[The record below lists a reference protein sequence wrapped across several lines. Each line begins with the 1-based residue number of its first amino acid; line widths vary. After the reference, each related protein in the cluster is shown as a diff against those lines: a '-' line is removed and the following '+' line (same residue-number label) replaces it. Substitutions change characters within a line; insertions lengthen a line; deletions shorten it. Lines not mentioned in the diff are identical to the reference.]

1 MLPLKQEMSS
11 NFSFNTTHRHNH
23 MTGTIKTLTDRG
35 FGFIT
40 REGEAKD
47 LFFHS
52 KDLVGVMFDQLKVG
66 DVVNFE
72 VTDGPKGP
80 AATNVTRA

>member
-1 MLPLKQEMSS
+1 
-11 NFSFNTTHRHNH
+11 

-35 FGFIT
+35 FGFIA

-52 KDLVGVMFDQLKVG
+52 KDLQGVAFDDLKVG
-66 DVVNFE
+66 DTLSFDVAE
-72 VTDGPKGP
+72 GEKGP
-80 AATNVTRA
+80 NAINVTRATA

>member
-1 MLPLKQEMSS
+1 
-11 NFSFNTTHRHNH
+11 

-35 FGFIT
+35 FGFIS

-52 KDLVGVMFDQLKVG
+52 KDLNGVMFDQLKQG
-66 DVVNFE
+66 DTVSFE
-72 VTDGPKGP
+72 VADGPKGP
-80 AATNVTRA
+80 AAVNVARA

>member
-1 MLPLKQEMSS
+1 
-11 NFSFNTTHRHNH
+11 

-35 FGFIT
+35 FGFIA

-52 KDLVGVMFDQLKVG
+52 KDLNGVTFDELKQG
-66 DVVNFE
+66 DTVSFE
-72 VTDGPKGP
+72 VVQGDKGP
-80 AATNVTRA
+80 AAVNVARA

>member
-1 MLPLKQEMSS
+1 ME
-11 NFSFNTTHRHNH
+11 
-23 MTGTIKTLTDRG
+23 GTIKTLTGKG
-35 FGFIT
+35 FGFIA

-52 KDLVGVMFDQLKVG
+52 KELQGVTFEELKVG
-66 DVVNFE
+66 DKLNFDVVDTE
-72 VTDGPKGP
+72 KGP

>member
-1 MLPLKQEMSS
+1 
-11 NFSFNTTHRHNH
+11 

-35 FGFIT
+35 YGFIT

-52 KDLVGVMFDQLKVG
+52 KDLNGVTFEELKQG
-66 DVVNFE
+66 DTVSFE
-72 VTDGPKGP
+72 VQQGEKGP
-80 AATNVTRA
+80 SAVNVSRA

>member
-1 MLPLKQEMSS
+1 ME
-11 NFSFNTTHRHNH
+11 
-23 MTGTIKTLTDRG
+23 GTIKTLTGKG
-35 FGFIT
+35 FGFIA

-52 KDLVGVMFDQLKVG
+52 KELQGVTFEELKVG
-66 DVVNFE
+66 DKLSFE
-72 VTDGPKGP
+72 LVDTEKGP